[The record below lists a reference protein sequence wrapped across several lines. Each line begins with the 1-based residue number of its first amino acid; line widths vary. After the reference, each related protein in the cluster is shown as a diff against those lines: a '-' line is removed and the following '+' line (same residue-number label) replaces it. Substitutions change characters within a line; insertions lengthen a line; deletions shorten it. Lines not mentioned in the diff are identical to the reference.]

1 MFEKHNQDDMMQL
14 GRSKVVE
21 RESCRKCKSLVES
34 LKVISKELN
43 VASFTVVDAN
53 TVAWKYC
60 NNKGDTF
67 VQVDS

>member
-1 MFEKHNQDDMMQL
+1 LKESHVESVKVV
-14 GRSKVVE
+14 SKV
-21 RESCRKCKSLVES
+21 
-34 LKVISKELN
+34 LKVTSKELK

-67 VQVDS
+67 VQVDL